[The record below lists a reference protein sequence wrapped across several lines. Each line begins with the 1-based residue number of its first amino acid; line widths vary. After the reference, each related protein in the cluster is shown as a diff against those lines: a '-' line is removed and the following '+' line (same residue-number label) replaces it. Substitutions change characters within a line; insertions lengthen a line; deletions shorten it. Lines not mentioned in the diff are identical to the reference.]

1 MAYHSTIRE
10 RVLYSLVSLKED
22 EIIWLVRK
30 IHTTRILERIMG
42 ILVTDIYSIG
52 LLIGR
57 NVCNWI
63 ILSREK
69 CFWVWL
75 VCGRMVSVSQPSQ
88 ACEAS
93 LLTIRQFINCAFLE
107 ISVLPSVDSQSRI
120 YDSACFGERKDL
132 AFKDGERRRIDRG
145 EIFRKG

>member
-107 ISVLPSVDSQSRI
+107 ISVLPSVDSLRSYTPRRRVNTLQDRQSRQ
-120 YDSACFGERKDL
+120 SLESRRSTQDL
-132 AFKDGERRRIDRG
+132 PR
-145 EIFRKG
+145 

>member
-75 VCGRMVSVSQPSQ
+75 VCGRMFSVSQPSQ

-107 ISVLPSVDSQSRI
+107 ISLDRTLLCTA
-120 YDSACFGERKDL
+120 Y
-132 AFKDGERRRIDRG
+132 RRFSNFHNVFIMGHDNDV
-145 EIFRKG
+145 I